1 MILNKNRGCY
11 FVSIQQRIKTK
22 RSFFRRVWSGFVDFN
37 DIEMVFDSCRLGA
50 DVDFFWIG
58 DFVLFETCDAE
69 RRKSSFI
76 IHQ

>member
-37 DIEMVFDSCRLGA
+37 DIEMVSDSCRLGA
-50 DVDFFWIG
+50 DVDFFRIG